1 MMLSMTDLQEF
12 TTRLE
17 RAVESRGVYVETRVL
32 PQLKD
37 QFRAMRSSYEAI
49 HNVLRKK
56 GLIKEDPYRYEERI
70 SELDVPSDAPY
81 LDSERDTQLSVRMN
95 QYQLRLEH
103 LTDYYDFSFPYLN
116 LKRLKTLVRFVK
128 YINWRNLSDTATQPT
143 TRGIA
148 EQALKVKRGSEQLSA
163 NIVKDAQEQLNR
175 ISGSLQNLLKEITFY
190 YREWYKLQVR
200 LHILNDGPFPSSPT
214 PDQYDALARKAK
226 SLFPKALPGQPFAR
240 ELVLEI
246 FAENSD
252 DGGEAAR
259 ETLLQSLAV
268 SDAEETPKKQGPEL
282 KPILLDAARALAGS
296 SRSLDEAA
304 QKLEDNAL
312 VLESRKLTFG
322 EMLRKIWNHIRGE
335 DEDGH
340 TYVVDYLDEKSNT
353 RRSDEIRF
361 EEFIATVRRR
371 ARLYGGILS
380 KGGASWKKLLDS
392 SEESILQFVTKD
404 IEELYTI
411 VRRFESLDTY
421 FRTEVPREQ
430 RGQLRGI
437 NIEVTTIK
445 DNLLRARKKAHEY
458 VAKTDEIRQLRK
470 LGIDAG

>member
-1 MMLSMTDLQEF
+1 MMQSMADLQDF

-17 RAVESRGVYVETRVL
+17 KAVEDRGVYVETRVM

-37 QFRAMRSSYEAI
+37 QFRAMRSSFEAI

-81 LDSERDTQLSVRMN
+81 LDSERDTQLSIRMN
-95 QYQLRLEH
+95 QYQSRLEH

-116 LKRLKTLVRFVK
+116 LKRLKVLVRFVK

-143 TRGIA
+143 TRGIG
-148 EQALKVKRGSEQLSA
+148 EQALKVKRGTEQLSA

-175 ISGSLQNLLKEITFY
+175 ISGTIQNHLKEITSY

-200 LHILNDGPFPSSPT
+200 LHILSDGSFPSSPA
-214 PDQYDALARKAK
+214 PDQYDALARKVKA
-226 SLFPKALPGQPFAR
+226 LFPKALPGQPFAR

-259 ETLLQSLAV
+259 EALLQSLSVTESKNA
-268 SDAEETPKKQGPEL
+268 PKKQGPEL

-312 VLESRKLTFG
+312 VLESRKLSFG
-322 EMLRKIWNHIRGE
+322 EMLRKIWQHIRGE
-335 DEDGH
+335 DEEGH

-361 EEFIATVRRR
+361 EEFIATVRKR

-380 KGGASWKKLLDS
+380 KGGPSWKKLLDS
-392 SEESILQFVTKD
+392 PEDAILQFVTRD
-404 IEELYTI
+404 VDELYTV
-411 VRRFESLDTY
+411 VRRFESLDTF
-421 FRTEVPREQ
+421 FRAEVPREQ

-445 DNLLRARKKAHEY
+445 DNLVRARKKAHEY
-458 VAKTDEIRQLRK
+458 VAKTEEIRQLRK
-470 LGIDAG
+470 LGIETG